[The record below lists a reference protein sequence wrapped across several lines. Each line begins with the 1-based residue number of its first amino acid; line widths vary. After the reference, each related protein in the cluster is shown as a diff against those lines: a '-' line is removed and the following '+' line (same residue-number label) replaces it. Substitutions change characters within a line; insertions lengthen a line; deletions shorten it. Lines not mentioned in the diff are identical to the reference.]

1 MDANEHDSIL
11 RHKSKKRNISFISV
25 LHFSVTIIMVFN
37 NEYNS
42 YTKISLCSA
51 VER

>member
-1 MDANEHDSIL
+1 MDANEHDIIL

-37 NEYNS
+37 NKYYS
-42 YTKISLCSA
+42 YPKISLYSA
-51 VER
+51 VAR

>member
-1 MDANEHDSIL
+1 MIVCLDTNQRRGTSL
-11 RHKSKKRNISFISV
+11 FISV

-42 YTKISLCSA
+42 YTKISPYSA